1 MSERVRDGWFVRA
14 AGRVGDLGSP
24 FYDDEHQRDVWNEAS
39 AVGFQLLLWLLPVV
53 AVVSV
58 WVGGAPA
65 VPYALLLFVA
75 PGLASWV
82 VLGYA
87 RARGILGADTRGV
100 KPLRG
105 RVVAWLVL
113 GVAFCAGV
121 VRVQGSTD
129 GFSGGMAKGLVIG
142 AVLGVVVVA
151 VAVLRG
157 RRRAQRLSAG
167 GRSS

>member
-1 MSERVRDGWFVRA
+1 MSEQVRDGWFLRA

-24 FYDDEHQRDVWNEAS
+24 FYEEEHQRDVWNEAS
-39 AVGFQLLLWLLPVV
+39 AVGFQLLLWLLPAA

-65 VPYALLLFVA
+65 VPYALLMFVV
-75 PGLASWV
+75 PGAASWV

-87 RARGILGADTRGV
+87 RAHGVLGADVRGV

-113 GVAFCAGV
+113 GAAFCAGV
-121 VRVQGSTD
+121 VRAQGSAD
-129 GFSGGMAKGLVIG
+129 GFTGGMAQGFVVG
-142 AVLGVVVVA
+142 AVLAVVVLV
-151 VAVLRG
+151 VTSLVG
-157 RRRAQRLSAG
+157 RRRARRLSAG
-167 GRSS
+167 ARSS

>member
-1 MSERVRDGWFVRA
+1 MSEQVRDGWFLRTA
-14 AGRVGDLGSP
+14 ARVGDLGSP
-24 FYDDEHQRDVWNEAS
+24 FYDEEHQRDVWNEAS
-39 AVGFQLLLWLLPVV
+39 AIGFQLLLWLLPAL

-65 VPYALLLFVA
+65 VPYALAMFLV

-87 RARGILGADTRGV
+87 KAHGVLGADVRGV
-100 KPLRG
+100 RPLRG

-121 VRVQGSTD
+121 VRAQGSAD
-129 GFSGGMAKGLVIG
+129 GFSGGMATGFVVG
-142 AVLGVVVVA
+142 AALAVVA
-151 VAVLRG
+151 VAVGVLVG
-157 RRRAQRLSAG
+157 RRRARRASAG
-167 GRSS
+167 ARSS

>member
-1 MSERVRDGWFVRA
+1 MSEQVRDGWFLRA
-14 AGRVGDLGSP
+14 AARVGDLGSP
-24 FYDDEHQRDVWNEAS
+24 FYDEEHQRDVWNEAS
-39 AVGFQLLLWLLPVV
+39 AIGFQVLLWLLPVA

-65 VPYALLLFVA
+65 VPYALLMFLA

-87 RARGILGADTRGV
+87 RSRGILGADTRGV

-129 GFSGGMAKGLVIG
+129 GFSGGMATGFVVGG
-142 AVLGVVVVA
+142 ALAAVA
-151 VAVLRG
+151 VAASALVG
-157 RRRAQRLSAG
+157 RRRARRQRG
-167 GRSS
+167 